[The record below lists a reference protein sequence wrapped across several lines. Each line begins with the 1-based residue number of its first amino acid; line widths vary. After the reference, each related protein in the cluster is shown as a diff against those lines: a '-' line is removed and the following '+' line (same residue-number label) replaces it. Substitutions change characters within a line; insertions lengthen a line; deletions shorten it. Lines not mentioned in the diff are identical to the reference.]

1 MTVTA
6 EEYYAYMIGG
16 ISLDKD
22 MVIDIPLEAVP
33 STAISGVAF
42 SADSDVSIYSLD
54 GTLIASG
61 KNAIAKVANGTYII
75 KDNATNQ
82 TKKLIKK

>member
-1 MTVTA
+1 MTATA
-6 EEYYAYMIGG
+6 ESYYDYMIGG
-16 ISLDKD
+16 ISLEED

-33 STAISGVAF
+33 PTAISGVPF

-54 GTLIASG
+54 GTLIAKG

>member
-6 EEYYAYMIGG
+6 DKYYAYMQAG
-16 ISLDKD
+16 ISSEKD
-22 MVIDIPLEAVP
+22 MVIDVPLEAVP
-33 STAISGVAF
+33 VSAISGVAF

-54 GTLIASG
+54 GALIAKG
-61 KNAIAKVANGTYII
+61 KNAVAKVANGTYII

>member
-1 MTVTA
+1 
-6 EEYYAYMIGG
+6 MIGG
-16 ISLDKD
+16 ISLEED

-33 STAISGVAF
+33 PTAISGVPF

-54 GTLIASG
+54 GTLIAKG

>member
-1 MTVTA
+1 MSATV
-6 EEYYAYMIGG
+6 
-16 ISLDKD
+16 
-22 MVIDIPLEAVP
+22 
-33 STAISGVAF
+33 AI
-42 SADSDVSIYSLD
+42 SADSDVSIFSLD